1 MELEPRTSGWHGDL
15 LLTRVRVDTDG
26 AGRPPAKGTAEAA
39 LFPGL
44 LTGPADVH
52 VDKVREPGL
61 WRHGPLT
68 PAPAP
73 ALPLTLLAYP

>member
-1 MELEPRTSGWHGDL
+1 M
-15 LLTRVRVDTDG
+15 TRLYR
-26 AGRPPAKGTAEAA
+26 AGRTETVRALSSEAA